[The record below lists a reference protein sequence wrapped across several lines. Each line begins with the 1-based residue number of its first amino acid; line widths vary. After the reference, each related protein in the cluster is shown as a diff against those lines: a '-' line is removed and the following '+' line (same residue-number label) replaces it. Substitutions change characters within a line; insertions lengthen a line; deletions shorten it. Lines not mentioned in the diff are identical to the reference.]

1 MSEYYFYGLVA
12 PMYLATC
19 WTFSAVSSS
28 SVLVGVIS
36 KQEKNPKQIISNK

>member
-12 PMYLATC
+12 LMYLTTC

-28 SVLVGVIS
+28 STPVGTTS
-36 KQEKNPKQIISNK
+36 KQEKNPKQRISK